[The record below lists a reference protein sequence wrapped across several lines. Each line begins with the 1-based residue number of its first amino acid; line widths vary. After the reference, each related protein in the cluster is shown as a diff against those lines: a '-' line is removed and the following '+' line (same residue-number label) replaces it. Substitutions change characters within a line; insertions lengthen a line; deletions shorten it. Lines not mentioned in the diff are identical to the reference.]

1 MMGSQKRL
9 EVQITQLAVIFDM
22 LWFASG
28 CAGAFFYH
36 PEDAEIVIPEP
47 LAPGM
52 TRVIFMRPKNL
63 GTTGSA
69 SILDVTSEPFR
80 YAGEVGIK
88 EKIAYDVAPGD
99 HLFMVLGV
107 RADFMSATLEE
118 DKTYYTEVV
127 PQVDLARLIV
137 RVFISGWV
145 DWYGSGWVDWY
156 GQFDLRAIHQ
166 EGSMNTGP
174 KGPTGSRMGYL
185 GSSLLTGYT

>member
-52 TRVIFMRPKNL
+52 SRVIFMRPKNL

-107 RADFMSATLEE
+107 RADFMCATLEE

-145 DWYGSGWVDWY
+145 DWYG
-156 GQFDLRAIHQ
+156 QFDVRAITKQ
-166 EGSMNTGP
+166 RSKPGYPMSGLPPAGGTCP
-174 KGPTGSRMGYL
+174 TTAQPTGL
-185 GSSLLTGYT
+185 NETGR